1 MLSIT
6 PHRFLSLSTAFF
18 HSPPIPCPP
27 LSITLPSLPITPCL
41 LISHS
46 IASYPSPP
54 LPITPHA
61 SYPSPQ
67 LPITPR
73 RFLSLPM
80 LPIPPHRFL
89 SLSTTFCPC
98 LTAFYHSPLLS
109 VPASPLPISPISAK
123 ASLVVWRVDKKYR
136 IEDIFR
142 FRSVFTQ
149 FFLKCLLYLGLA
161 ADVTSSTK
169 TRLCLSY
176 RSTTCFLNNFDF
188 RTCNTW
194 HRKLY
199 IPWNLLWQMRLI
211 YLISKIISCVR
222 LFAVPEEFSFPEDL
236 VVFLTVIMHIWPWL

>member
-1 MLSIT
+1 VDPEEYQDIKELWFPKIRAAMFKHEFLVNLKLCPVPGEHNLKVLS
-6 PHRFLSLSTAFF
+6 STAGV
-18 HSPPIPCPP
+18 SSECY
-27 LSITLPSLPITPCL
+27 
-41 LISHS
+41 
-46 IASYPSPP
+46 ASQW
-54 LPITPHA
+54 LM
-61 SYPSPQ
+61 
-67 LPITPR
+67 
-73 RFLSLPM
+73 FL
-80 LPIPPHRFL
+80 
-89 SLSTTFCPC
+89 
-98 LTAFYHSPLLS
+98 
-109 VPASPLPISPISAK
+109 SPISAK

-222 LFAVPEEFSFPEDL
+222 LFAVPEEFFFPEDL
-236 VVFLTVIMHIWPWL
+236 GVFLTVIIHIWPWLYASMSIYHR